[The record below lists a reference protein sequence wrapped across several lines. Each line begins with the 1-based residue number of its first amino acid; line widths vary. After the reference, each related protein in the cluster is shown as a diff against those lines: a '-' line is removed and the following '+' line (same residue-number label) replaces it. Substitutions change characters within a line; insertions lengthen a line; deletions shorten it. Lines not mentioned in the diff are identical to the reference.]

1 MSFKVHV
8 GPPQITIHQGQTVLV
23 TEPDGQITWPSEKGL
38 YFLDTRV
45 ISNWAIYANGE
56 PWELLNGGPV
66 NYDAA
71 RIFLTNKAIPTE
83 DGTILPRTLGLT
95 ISRSIGGGLHE
106 DLDITNNSMKPVRFQ
121 LEVAFRC
128 DFADVFEVK
137 SGHILRRGQITTEWS
152 AGRQQVRTV
161 YSNRDFHRAVT
172 TSVARPSSKAVSAN
186 GRLSF
191 DVALQPGEAWHVCL
205 LYTLEDG
212 AQKFHAPGD
221 CLGEISK
228 THHSETMADW
238 LKTVAKIE
246 TGNEEFY
253 RLFHQALEDMAAL
266 RLPIKGTST
275 NHMVF
280 IPAAGLPWF
289 VAPFGR
295 DSLLVSLQNVL
306 IYPEFAR
313 GALEI
318 LGSLQAKEDD
328 PYRDA
333 EPGKILH
340 ELRYGELA
348 HFKLIPHTPYYGTAD
363 ATPLYLIT
371 LHAAWRAT
379 GDKALLE
386 QHLETAEGCLTWI
399 DKYGDRDG
407 DGFQEYQTRSPVGY
421 ENMAW
426 KDSGDSVMYPDGSL
440 VKGPKAL
447 CELQGYVY
455 SAWVRMAEVFDALG
469 KPDRA
474 RELRA
479 KAAALFERF
488 NEAFWDEGLGFYAY
502 ALDGNKNKVLTVASN
517 AGHCLWCGI
526 VPPERAKRVV
536 DRLMAPDMWTGWG
549 IRTLSADHPAF
560 NPYNYQT
567 GSVWPHDNAIIAMG
581 FKLYGFGAE
590 AARVAHDVSVA
601 ATHFLLNQL
610 PELYTA
616 SERNESNFPVQYIGA
631 NVPQAWAAGSVF
643 MLTQALL
650 GFLPDAPR
658 NKLYVDPLLPA
669 WLPDLTVRD
678 LRIGAHKLDIRF
690 WRQDGQTAFEV
701 IKGDPGLV
709 ERCDVASKRAQL
721 TTAPDLIEDI
731 QAPAKRNSKPGR
743 KPKTAGRALSRTLT

>member
-8 GPPQITIHQGQTVLV
+8 GPPQIAIHQGQTVLV
-23 TEPDGQITWPSEKGL
+23 SEPDGQIAWPSEKGL
-38 YFLDTRV
+38 YFRDTRI

-66 NYDAA
+66 NYYAA
-71 RIFLTNKAIPTE
+71 RIFLTNRTILTE

-95 ISRSIGGGLHE
+95 ISRWISGGLHE

-121 LEVAFRC
+121 LEIALRC
-128 DFADVFEVK
+128 DFADIFEVK
-137 SGHILRRGQITTEWS
+137 SGRIVRRGQITTEWS
-152 AGRQQVRTV
+152 ERRQRVRTS

-172 TSVARPSSKAVSAN
+172 TSVLNAPSKAVSAN

-191 DVALQPGEAWHVCL
+191 EIALPPGAAWHACL
-205 LYTLEDG
+205 LYMLEDG
-212 AQKFHAPGD
+212 EQRFDAPQA
-221 CLGEISK
+221 CVAK
-228 THHSETMADW
+228 THKSRHSETMGDW
-238 LKTVAKIE
+238 LKTVVKIE
-246 TGNEEFY
+246 TSNEEFY

-266 RLPIKGTST
+266 RLPIEGT

-280 IPAAGLPWF
+280 LPAAGLPWF

-295 DSLLVSLQNVL
+295 DSLIVSLQNIL

-340 ELRYGELA
+340 ELRCGELA

-363 ATPLYLIT
+363 ATALYLTT

-379 GDKALLE
+379 GDEDLLE
-386 QHLETAEGCLTWI
+386 QHLETAEGCLAWI

-407 DGFQEYQTRSPVGY
+407 DGFQEYQTRSSVGY
-421 ENMAW
+421 ENMGW

-455 SAWVRMAEVFDALG
+455 NAWVRMAEAFDALG

-474 RELRA
+474 HELRA

-488 NEAFWDEGLGFYAY
+488 NEAFWDEELGFYAY
-502 ALDGNKNKVLTVASN
+502 ALDGDKNKVLTIASN
-517 AGHCLWCGI
+517 AGHCLWSGI

-567 GSVWPHDNAIIAMG
+567 GSVWPHDNAIIALG
-581 FKLYGFGAE
+581 FKLYGFGDE

-601 ATHFLLNQL
+601 ASHFLLNQL

-616 SERNESNFPVQYIGA
+616 SERDETNFPVQYIGA

-643 MLTQALL
+643 MLVQALL

-658 NKLYVDPLLPA
+658 NKLYVDPSLPS

-678 LRIGAHKLDIRF
+678 LRIGKHKLDIRF
-690 WRQDGQTAFEV
+690 RREGDQTTFEV
-701 IKGDPGLV
+701 IKGNAKIV
-709 ERCDVASKRAQL
+709 ERCEISQKAGRLRTAS
-721 TTAPDLIEDI
+721 DLI
-731 QAPAKRNSKPGR
+731 
-743 KPKTAGRALSRTLT
+743 

>member
-1 MSFKVHV
+1 MALKVEV
-8 GPPQITIHQGQTVLV
+8 GPPQIAIHQGQTVLV
-23 TEPDGQITWPSEKGL
+23 TELDAQIGWPSDRGL
-38 YFLDTRV
+38 FFFDTRV
-45 ISNWAIYANGE
+45 LSSWSIFANGMA
-56 PWELLNGGPV
+56 WDLLNGGAISHYSCKV
-66 NYDAA
+66 Y
-71 RIFLTNKAIPTE
+71 LTNRTILTE
-83 DGTILPRTLGLT
+83 DGAIAPRTLGLVV
-95 ISRSIGGGLHE
+95 SRSVSGGMHE
-106 DLDITNNSMKPVRFQ
+106 DLDVTNNSIKPVRFQ
-121 LEVAFRC
+121 LEIVLRS
-128 DFADVFEVK
+128 DFADIFEVK
-137 SGHILRRGQITTEWS
+137 SGRIVRRGRITTQWS
-152 AGRQQVRTV
+152 ASRQRLRTT
-161 YSNRDFHRAVT
+161 YRNADFMRSLMVT
-172 TSVARPSSKAVSAN
+172 ADGAGTKAVYAN

-191 DVALQPGEAWHVCL
+191 EVSLAAGEAWHCCL
-205 LYTLEDG
+205 RYSLTDGDRHFSAPDHCISDSQRLGHAETL
-212 AQKFHAPGD
+212 
-221 CLGEISK
+221 
-228 THHSETMADW
+228 ADW
-238 LKTVAKIE
+238 LQTVVKIQ
-246 TGNEEFY
+246 TSNEEFY

-266 RLPIKGTST
+266 RLPIRGTD
-275 NHMVF
+275 HMVF
-280 IPAAGLPWF
+280 LPAAGVPWF

-295 DSLLVSLQNVL
+295 DSLIVSLQNVL

-348 HFKLIPHTPYYGTAD
+348 HFKQIPHTPYYGTAD
-363 ATPLYLIT
+363 ATPLYLVT
-371 LHAAWRAT
+371 LHAAWRST
-379 GDKALLE
+379 GDQELVKR
-386 QHLETAEGCLTWI
+386 HLKTAEACLSWI

-426 KDSGDSVMYPDGSL
+426 KDSGDAVMYPDGSL

-455 SAWVRMAEVFDALG
+455 DAWIRMAEAFDALG

-474 RELRA
+474 KELRA

-488 NEAFWDEGLGFYAY
+488 NDAFWDEELGFYVY

-517 AGHCLWCGI
+517 PGHCLWCGI
-526 VPPERAKRVV
+526 VPPERAKKVV
-536 DRLMAPDMWTGWG
+536 DRLMARDMWTGWG
-549 IRTLSADHPAF
+549 IRTLSADHRAF

-581 FKLYGFGAE
+581 FKFYGFSAE

-601 ATHFLLNQL
+601 ASHFQLNQL

-616 SERNESNFPVQYIGA
+616 AERTETNFPVQYLGA

-658 NKLYVDPLLPA
+658 NRLYIDPLLPR
-669 WLPDLTVRD
+669 WLPDLTMRD
-678 LRIGAHKLDIRF
+678 LRIGTHKLDIRS
-690 WRQDGQTAFEV
+690 WREGDETEFEV

-709 ERCDVASKRAQL
+709 ERCDIASKLAQLRVAS
-721 TTAPDLIEDI
+721 DLI
-731 QAPAKRNSKPGR
+731 
-743 KPKTAGRALSRTLT
+743 